1 MLRDREAA
9 QPADF
14 GLVAEGYGLCTVHRA
29 ENTDDRDICLG
40 LLGALDG
47 APFPVLL
54 PAHPRLQHRL
64 RTWGWAPRNNLR
76 LIDPLGYFDFQSL
89 LRQSRLVITDS
100 GGVGREAFF
109 AGKPAIVPLESSAW
123 IEAVEAGLAVM
134 TGRSPERLAAALAA
148 SVPLAN
154 VTALVE
160 ENFGAGDAGA
170 RIVDEIAAFVTA
182 RQGWDEGA
190 WHALG
195 RFEQLPKSVDSAALS
210 HAAFRGLARHAAAG
224 AWRADQLLVDVT
236 RGFVGAGDLLAIA
249 GAEGLRP
256 TLVVDLSTAAF
267 NPLSASARVQFDAL
281 SELADLAATDAAG
294 AAMLSRALDRE
305 VGVADLAGAIGDID
319 DGGAPRDLLA
329 AVKAGAARVRVQP
342 WLWAVT
348 PVSPFESALRL
359 IDADKAAAEAGLART
374 WLA

>member
-1 MLRDREAA
+1 
-9 QPADF
+9 
-14 GLVAEGYGLCTVHRA
+14 
-29 ENTDDRDICLG
+29 
-40 LLGALDG
+40 
-47 APFPVLL
+47 
-54 PAHPRLQHRL
+54 
-64 RTWGWAPRNNLR
+64 
-76 LIDPLGYFDFQSL
+76 
-89 LRQSRLVITDS
+89 
-100 GGVGREAFF
+100 
-109 AGKPAIVPLESSAW
+109 
-123 IEAVEAGLAVM
+123 
-134 TGRSPERLAAALAA
+134 
-148 SVPLAN
+148 
-154 VTALVE
+154 
-160 ENFGAGDAGA
+160 
-170 RIVDEIAAFVTA
+170 
-182 RQGWDEGA
+182 
-190 WHALG
+190 
-195 RFEQLPKSVDSAALS
+195 
-210 HAAFRGLARHAAAG
+210 
-224 AWRADQLLVDVT
+224 
-236 RGFVGAGDLLAIA
+236 VGAGDLLAIA